1 MDFAN
6 VMYEVIQVDPFNGL
20 IRVKGENGENSEVR
34 VTIQDNQ
41 RLLTEIKKG
50 DKLEI
55 EVKGWQVRSIRRI
68 STGSNMGTIPHR
80 NTKALDSLC

>member
-1 MDFAN
+1 MDFARGIYD
-6 VMYEVIQVDPFNGL
+6 VTEVDSLSGF
-20 IRVKGENGENSEVR
+20 IRVNDEKGKKSEIR
-34 VTIQDNQ
+34 VPIHDNK

-68 STGSNMGTIPHR
+68 TPDEIRTIPLVIR
-80 NTKALDSLC
+80 KL